1 MGLMDKVKKI
11 LFDEDEIEVPVKSDT
26 LPKRETKK
34 EEFPSRG
41 SFINHHEQ
49 EEENPIKEM
58 FLHMKK
64 KRKFLKE
71 KVLTSQMMMTL
82 ILCQE

>member
-34 EEFPSRG
+34 EEFPSR
-41 SFINHHEQ
+41 
-49 EEENPIKEM
+49 
-58 FLHMKK
+58 
-64 KRKFLKE
+64 
-71 KVLTSQMMMTL
+71 VLL
-82 ILCQE
+82 